1 MDRQQILDYFGNH
14 IIYTFNAN
22 QDEFV
27 SATID
32 KNINYIITPSLIYFI
47 SSEPLTTDDRIA
59 VFADNT
65 QGAV

>member
-1 MDRQQILDYFGNH
+1 MDRQQILNNFGNH
-14 IIYTFNAN
+14 IIYTFNGN
-22 QDEFV
+22 IDEFL

-32 KNINYIITPSLIYFI
+32 KNINYIITPYSIYFI
-47 SSEPLTTDDRIA
+47 SSESLTTDDRIA